1 MSQQYLLEL
10 LSQVATGSIPPEK
23 VLEYWDETM
32 LDELLA
38 DRLVDVGHRR
48 PVATG
53 RSRRAGA
60 ASACLVLDPGVAAA
74 AESAGIP
81 YVYAVYDGTA
91 EDFPA
96 IRKCAGFLTPNPAPS
111 AFAAVQAV
119 SDNRPTVIAVPG
131 EIVADTS
138 VPAAD
143 LVLTGPNG
151 FTLNLPDQT
160 HRVLR
165 LRDQDGVVVS
175 VTEGQA
181 VSLDAT
187 DGAVYDVPSRTEPTP
202 VGTLNRLLT
211 GIGEGEDVHL
221 DGEQAARIRALLDE
235 PAVRGFEMVKQAARD
250 RAPLHVY
257 TTAHTPEGVAAARI
271 PHTRID
277 ETETGIRVRPGGVT
291 IGLLRDER
299 MWSSPRQLD
308 LLRLVLLGRGVLG
321 EERFAEARS
330 AYLTT
335 HTARLRDV
343 IAGARG
349 ELSIIRTLCMPGNK
363 LFPSGFD
370 AAGFA
375 GRHRLDPRAVAAAAA
390 SWYENETYQ
399 GCRGMRVFSQRP
411 DVAELWLEAVLGAA
425 AELAEQ
431 GRAPR
436 VRLLLATIT
445 LPAEARLFLDLLDRV
460 APRVLGEH
468 TSVVEGVSIMLE
480 TIGAAVRLEDF
491 LGLTCDTAR
500 LDGLMIGSNDFTAA
514 CLNFHRE
521 DAARTIIP
529 GYVSM
534 GLLAHS
540 PFEHIDEEVVGPA
553 VLDALRRAG
562 KAGRDH
568 HPRVWGLGGELAG
581 DWYTVQWL
589 VRNAVPLGLRYV
601 TTAPQNMLTS
611 LFASAQAAI
620 TAGGEAA

>member
-1 MSQQYLLEL
+1 MKNSYISEL
-10 LSQVATGSIPPEK
+10 LSQVAEGSILPEK
-23 VLEYWDETM
+23 ALEYWDETM
-32 LDELLA
+32 LGTLLA
-38 DRLVDVGHRR
+38 DRLVDVSHRR
-48 PVATG
+48 PVTTG

-60 ASACLVLDPGVAAA
+60 ASACLVLDPEVAAA
-74 AESAGIP
+74 ACDAGIP

-96 IRKCAGFLTPNPAPS
+96 IRTCAGFLTPNPAPS

-119 SDNRPTVIAVPG
+119 SDNRPTVIGVPG
-131 EIVADTS
+131 EIVTDPSAP
-138 VPAAD
+138 VGD
-143 LVLTGPNG
+143 LVLDGPDG
-151 FTLNLPDQT
+151 TTLTVPHQA
-160 HRVLR
+160 HRMLR
-165 LRDQDGVVVS
+165 LRGEDGAVVTL
-175 VTEGQA
+175 TEGHA

-187 DGAVYDVPSRTEPTP
+187 TGAVYDVPSRTEPTP
-202 VGTLNRLLT
+202 VGTLHRLLA
-211 GIGEGEDVHL
+211 GIDGGEDTLL

-235 PAVRGFEMVKQAARD
+235 PEVRGFEMVKRAARD
-250 RAPLHVY
+250 RAPLRVY
-257 TTAHTPEGVAAARI
+257 TTAHTPEGVAAARALN
-271 PHTRID
+271 TRTE
-277 ETETGIRVRPGGVT
+277 ETEAGVRVRSGLAA

-299 MWSSPRQLD
+299 MWSSPRHLD
-308 LLRLVLLGRGVLG
+308 LLRLVLLGRDVLG
-321 EERFAEARS
+321 EERLAEARA

-343 IAGARG
+343 IAEAHG

-363 LFPSGFD
+363 LFPSDFD
-370 AAGFA
+370 AADFA
-375 GRHRLDPRAVAAAAA
+375 GRHRLDPGAVAAAAA

-399 GCRGMRVFSQRP
+399 GCRGMRVFTQRP
-411 DVAELWLEAVLGAA
+411 DLAELWLEAVLGAA

-431 GRAPR
+431 GPAPR

-468 TSVVEGVSIMLE
+468 TSVVDGVSIMLE
-480 TIGAAVRLEDF
+480 TIGASVRVEDF
-491 LGLTCDTAR
+491 LSLTCDTAR

-529 GYVSM
+529 GYVSL

-553 VLDALRRAG
+553 VLDALHRAG
-562 KAGRDH
+562 RTGGDH
-568 HPRVWGLGGELAG
+568 DLRVWGLGGELAG
-581 DWYTVQWL
+581 DWHTAQWL
-589 VRNAVPLGLRYV
+589 ARHAVPLGLRYV

-611 LFASAQAAI
+611 LFASAQVAI
-620 TAGGEAA
+620 TAGGTAA